1 MSLPAVRQAAVPA
14 LQSETAV
21 TAYLQTARD
30 RLSLALEAT
39 GPQAVA
45 SIRAELA
52 TVHEATKQL
61 GLSKDIQLDA
71 QEMCRRAE
79 YALGKAIRKGQAEG
93 TIRTRGNEAGGN
105 QHEPGKLR
113 DPQFST
119 KASPYD
125 FAPHS
130 TLYGDGTQGGN
141 GIYAMADHTDDEK
154 FEDVIAEAKA
164 EGNLSRANVA
174 NKAKGRAP
182 SQTRD
187 QRAEIVAGMAEEG
200 HSRDQIARHM
210 GIGREAV
217 SNIGRDY
224 SLTFPADVTSKTRRV
239 DSSRV
244 VRETVSTLEG
254 VRLALPLVDFAS
266 LDPSEAKEWTA
277 SLDQSIRALN
287 RFNKQIKETVL

>member
-1 MSLPAVRQAAVPA
+1 MSILAVRQPVVPA
-14 LQSETAV
+14 LLQSETAV

-30 RLSLALEAT
+30 RLGLALEAT
-39 GPQAVA
+39 GPGAVA

-79 YALGKAIRKGQAEG
+79 YALGKAIRKGQ
-93 TIRTRGNEAGGN
+93 EAGTVATRADHDVVN
-105 QHEPGKLR
+105 QHGGLVREADK
-113 DPQFST
+113 ST
-119 KASPYD
+119 RPPS
-125 FAPHS
+125 PHS
-130 TLYGDGTQGGN
+130 FTNGSRRELSEVFYPLADGV
-141 GIYAMADHTDDEK
+141 DEEQFNAAIK
-154 FEDVIAEAKA
+154 EAREEKDMT
-164 EGNLSRANVA
+164 RANVKRKLG
-174 NKAKGRAP
+174 KAPERQP
-182 SQTRD
+182 RD

-217 SNIGRDY
+217 NNIGRDY
-224 SLTFPADVTSKTRRV
+224 SVTFPADVTSKTRRV

-266 LDPSEAKEWTA
+266 LDPREAREWTA